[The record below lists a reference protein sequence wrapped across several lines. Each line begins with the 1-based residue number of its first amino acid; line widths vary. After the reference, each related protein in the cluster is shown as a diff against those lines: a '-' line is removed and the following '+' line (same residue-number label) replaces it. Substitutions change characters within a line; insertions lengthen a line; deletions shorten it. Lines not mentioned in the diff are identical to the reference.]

1 MVLSST
7 QVLPAAESFEAP
19 DWLTY
24 TGASTRNCVP
34 HFFWYVGWTPTTG
47 VSASSH
53 ATYTYKAGG
62 ALATTGTH
70 LLYHPNSYQG
80 IGMPAL
86 MTDSS
91 GREGA
96 QRGVLCREEA
106 AFNLD
111 DLDIKVVFGLQL
123 SSTTELGAT
132 QIGRQG
138 MGPGPA
144 GRIQGVNYAGSE
156 TSADDSLIESTEGS
170 QHSTFFPGQAQRS
183 PRLDTDQIWSGWK
196 GNSVI
201 FRAGGGQP
209 QIDVTANPR
218 NFVTHVTHYAF
229 TAYPVVD
236 GSDMDL
242 YFELWQ
248 VKYTGTGASDGTPRR
263 LMQQIVNDGA
273 EYIDF
278 AQPYHLRV
286 EVDNDGSSNPQI
298 NCFIGPYKHQTT
310 GTVQN
315 EVQCFM
321 DGVFA
326 NNTYST
332 GTNVTQTTA
341 TGNISDAHTDK
352 ISAYD
357 DKTIGWTMGR
367 DRSVDVAGALG
378 LSGIQYAGFTE
389 GVYGVEVKRISTQ
402 AVVYCDRFERVV
414 GGTSKQGRGN
424 STLTNVQGKFGTS
437 GGQIGGMFT
446 YDYAADYDY
455 DTGNKEIRRLALWT
469 DTQTDITTPNDYLQ
483 LDYDADDSSV
493 AADQVAG
500 AFRAFIHQRPSTQF
514 YNHNRTILFKPG
526 AETGAGSGGTY
537 RFGVLV
543 RGTTNGINLTS
554 MAYYIE
560 WTTNG
565 SGTITAVADKIAKI
579 DTTYGSTAYSPI
591 VVASLTH
598 SSVSS
603 RPLYDGNWHTLSFD
617 AYSNPLGTGPNALAI
632 YKCSYGGSAVNFTDT
647 APPQQS
653 STDTGNPVDDIG
665 PEFFGGHQE
674 GFFFYS
680 SVAEYNSSAA
690 KLWSIPSVKSWSE
703 GTLQAEP
710 IFSAFTQTQASI
722 PVASE
727 GNLVPF
733 INDRD
738 DFQIGS
744 QTETLW
750 YGSASQIYAG
760 STTIADPFGNGGGSY
775 LPGAPYFYNSTTSN
789 TYLVYN
795 VYDEGITQNVGV
807 KKVIKSG
814 TVLTFACYLRN
825 RSAPAALV
833 ALWDADGAVAVRAQA
848 VITWTST
855 SAGAA
860 VGSVTKTLTGTGS
873 RAWYETVGTLGTGGG
888 GGVDGWIRVFCEV
901 IANTTNTTQLRAELQ
916 PNTDESGTANGSCY
930 FWGPEVQYGS
940 LNVAGDGDAESTS
953 GGLYMSGG
961 GVFDV
966 ECVTDVEYFRPIRR
980 TAFESGHTYTS
991 GVVRQDRRRWR
1002 TTVKAADLTVLQNL
1016 QAFFNSHNGS
1026 EHPFFFTTPITDT
1039 GIGFP
1044 WTSGAGHTADEQ
1056 ETVTGYFSEDN
1067 LRIQEIGPSV
1077 YDISFSV
1084 EELLV
1089 K

>member
-24 TGASTRNCVP
+24 TGAATRNCVP

-47 VSASSH
+47 VSAGSH

-62 ALATTGTH
+62 ALATAGTH

-91 GREGA
+91 GREDA

-132 QIGRQG
+132 QAGRQG
-138 MGPGPA
+138 IGPGPA
-144 GRIQGVNYAGSE
+144 GRIQGVNYAGSD
-156 TSADDSLIESTEGS
+156 TSADDSLTEPTAGS
-170 QHSTFFPGQAQRS
+170 QNSTFFPGQAQRS
-183 PRLDTDQIWSGWK
+183 ARLDTDQIWSGWK

-209 QIDVTANPR
+209 QVDVTNNPR

-248 VKYTGTGASDGTPRR
+248 VKYTGTGATDGTPRR

-298 NCFIGPYKHQTT
+298 TCFIGAYKHQTT
-310 GTVQN
+310 GTVQS

-332 GTNVTQTTA
+332 GTNVTQTAA

-414 GGTSKQGRGN
+414 GGTTKRGRGN

-455 DTGNKEIRRLALWT
+455 ETGNKEIRRLALWT
-469 DTQTDITTPNDYLQ
+469 DTQTDVTTPNDYLQ

-493 AADQVAG
+493 ATDQVAG

-526 AETGAGSGGTY
+526 AETGTGSGGTY
-537 RFGVLV
+537 RFGILL

-579 DTTYGSTAYSPI
+579 DTTYGSTDYSPV

-598 SSVSS
+598 GSVSA
-603 RPLYDGNWHTLSFD
+603 RPLYDGNYHTLSFD

-647 APPQQS
+647 DPPQQS
-653 STDTGNPVDDIG
+653 SSDTGNPVDDIG

-738 DFQIGS
+738 DFERGVHS
-744 QTETLW
+744 ETKW
-750 YGSASQIYAG
+750 YGSKDSGTSAGDVYAG
-760 STTIADPFGNGGGSY
+760 SSTIADPFGNGGGSY
-775 LPGAPYFYNSTTSN
+775 LPGAPYFYNDTAYN
-789 TYLVYN
+789 TYLIYRV
-795 VYDEGITQNVGV
+795 VSDLMTQNTGV
-807 KKVIKSG
+807 KKIIKNG
-814 TVLTFACYLRN
+814 TPLTFSAYVRN
-825 RSAPAALV
+825 RSAPSTIIWIWDNTVTTRQIEAL
-833 ALWDADGAVAVRAQA
+833 AN
-848 VITWTST
+848 ITWAAT

-860 VGSVTKTLTGTGS
+860 VSTITKTLNGTGS
-873 RAWYETVGTLGTGGG
+873 RVWHETIGSE
-888 GGVDGWIRVFCEV
+888 GWIRVFCEIIV
-901 IANTTNTTQLRAELQ
+901 DTSLLEDVKCEIQ
-916 PNTDESGTANGSCY
+916 PNTDEAGAASGSCY
-930 FWGPEVQYGS
+930 IWGTEVQYGS
-940 LNVAGDGDAESTS
+940 LNVVGDAGTTS
-953 GGLYMSGG
+953 ANGGLYMSGG

-991 GVVRQDRRRWR
+991 GIVRQDRRRWR
-1002 TTVKAADLTVLQNL
+1002 TTVRAADLTVLQNL

-1039 GIGFP
+1039 GVGFP
-1044 WTSGAGHTADEQ
+1044 WTSGTGHTTDDQ
-1056 ETVTGYFSEDN
+1056 ETVTGYFAEDN
-1067 LRIQEIGPSV
+1067 LQIQEIGPSV